1 LALRPS
7 HPKGAPPL
15 VRSRSHASSESA
27 LPRSRCRT
35 FHIDLIIVPRS
46 GSATHP
52 EPRPLFGDGQDPA
65 QFDRVV
71 RDPPLGAFMDAD
83 KRPPALSIPG
93 SDARRSDSLFAA
105 VVSRILGPRGRAA
118 VVLPR
123 SLLQRKGPEAQLDA
137 EWIQCGLVEGV
148 VSLPQGVRPWAKRR
162 ASTTVGVSHALG
174 DDRRL
179 GRASARH

>member
-1 LALRPS
+1 MDGAPSRTPLEHPGDGPLALRPS

-27 LPRSRCRT
+27 LPHSRCRI

-52 EPRPLFGDGQDPA
+52 EPRPLATGRIPLNSTASSATRHSGHLWT
-65 QFDRVV
+65 RTSV
-71 RDPPLGAFMDAD
+71 R
-83 KRPPALSIPG
+83 RHSRSRG

-105 VVSRILGPRGRAA
+105 VVSSILGPRGRAA

-123 SLLQRKGPEAQLDA
+123 SLLQRKGPEAQLA
-137 EWIQCGLVEGV
+137 PSG
-148 VSLPQGVRPWAKRR
+148 SSA
-162 ASTTVGVSHALG
+162 ALSKG
-174 DDRRL
+174 S
-179 GRASARH
+179 SAYPKAFGPGQSVAPVLL